1 MSAMVSV
8 EALSPVLGAE
18 VTGTNIAAGVSDEQ
32 FAEVEQ
38 AFAEHQ
44 ILLFRNQEFEAKA
57 HERFA
62 KKFGPLEEVR
72 TAPED
77 GARTKYV
84 MYVANRPVDGKEG
97 ILPDGE
103 MHFHTD
109 QCYYQVPARIT
120 TLHALEIPKV
130 GGNTLFLSAREA
142 YDALTPDM
150 KSRLAGLEAEHVYD
164 YGGSPTL
171 RPDSPNADAPRFVH
185 PVVIQH
191 PGTGRPSLYVNRL
204 MTSRILGMAESESAQ
219 LLEVLFEH
227 MEQPQFIYEHKWQ
240 PGDLVMWDN
249 LCTMH
254 ARRDF
259 DPNER
264 RILRRVTV
272 RGQQPEAA

>member
-1 MSAMVSV
+1 MVAF
-8 EALSPVLGAE
+8 ERLNPILGAE
-18 VTGTNIAAGVSDEQ
+18 VSGVDLAGGISDAA

-44 ILLFRNQEFEAKA
+44 VLLFRNQEFDAEA

-62 KKFGPLEEVR
+62 RKFGPLEEVR

-77 GARTKYV
+77 GARTKHV
-84 MYVANRPVDGKEG
+84 MYVANQPVDGKDG

-120 TLHALEIPKV
+120 TLHALEVPRT

-142 YDALTPDM
+142 YEALTPEL
-150 KSRLAGLEAEHVYD
+150 KSRLSGLEAEHVYD

-171 RPDSPNADAPRFVH
+171 RPDKPSADAPRYVH
-185 PVVIQH
+185 PVVIRH

-204 MTSRILGMAESESAQ
+204 MTARILGMPEAEGSE
-219 LLEVLFEH
+219 LLESLFAH
-227 MEQPQFIYEHKWQ
+227 MEQPQFIFEHAWR
-240 PGDLVMWDN
+240 PGDLIMWDN

-264 RILRRVTV
+264 RVLRRVTV
-272 RGQQPEAA
+272 RGEQPKAA